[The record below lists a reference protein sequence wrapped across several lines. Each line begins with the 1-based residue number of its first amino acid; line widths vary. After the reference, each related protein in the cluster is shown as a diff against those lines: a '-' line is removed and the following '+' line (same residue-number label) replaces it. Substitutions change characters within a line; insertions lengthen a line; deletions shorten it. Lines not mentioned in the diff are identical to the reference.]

1 MEGYQTHPCRICKG
15 GLEPILDLGIQK
27 IANYLHS
34 NDGVPI
40 PEAPLVFSRCPSCG
54 MVQLAHSVDTDLMYR
69 MYWYTSSMNDTM
81 RQHLTNNAMLLKSQC
96 ELQDGDQVIDI
107 GCNDGTFL
115 SYLPS
120 HCSKLGVDPSN
131 ITPQG
136 CQHIHDYFTYDNVKT
151 SLSKKKAKAIS
162 SIAMFYDL
170 NDPASFVAD
179 IRNCLR
185 DDGTWLL
192 ELSYLPRMIQNTAY
206 DSICHE
212 HVAYYSLASFLT
224 LLKATDMRVTNLDFN
239 DINGGSF
246 RLVVRP
252 GAEESRDVAEVL
264 KKESDAGYETPRP
277 YELFKGRVSES
288 RKRTTEFLSQC
299 VADKKRVYGY
309 GASTKGQVIMQYC
322 GIKDLVAIA
331 ERNKLKHGLHTPGTN
346 VRICSEEE
354 MREAKP
360 DFLFIFP
367 WYFIDEFLVREKN
380 IRKQGTKIV
389 VPLPQFSFV

>member
-1 MEGYQTHPCRICKG
+1 MKGYQTHPCRICKG
-15 GLEPILDLGIQK
+15 NLDPILDLGVQK
-27 IANYLHS
+27 IANYFHS
-34 NDGVPI
+34 NDDSPI

-81 RQHLTNNAMLLKSQC
+81 RQHLLNNAILLKAQC
-96 ELQDGDQVIDI
+96 ELQNGDQVIDI

-131 ITPQG
+131 IAPQE
-136 CQHIHDYFTYDNVKT
+136 CQYINNYFTYDNVKGL
-151 SLSKKKAKAIS
+151 LSVKKAKAIS

-170 NDPASFVAD
+170 NDPASFVTD
-179 IRNCLR
+179 IRKCLR
-185 DDGTWLL
+185 DDGAWLL

-212 HVAYYSLASFLT
+212 HVAYYSLTSFLT
-224 LLKATDMRVTNLDFN
+224 LLKATDMRVTSLDFN

-246 RLVVRP
+246 RLVIKP
-252 GAEESRDVAEVL
+252 GAEESPKVTQTLQD
-264 KKESDAGYETPRP
+264 ESNAGYNTPEP
-277 YELFKGRVSES
+277 YRLFKERVSRS
-288 RKRTTEFLSQC
+288 KKHTTEFISQC
-299 VADKKRVYGY
+299 VTDKKKVYGY

-331 ERNKLKHGLHTPGTN
+331 ERNKLKHDLYTPGTN

-354 MREAKP
+354 MREANP
-360 DFLFIFP
+360 DFLFVFP
-367 WYFIDEFLVREKN
+367 WYFIDEFLVREIG
-380 IRKQGTKIV
+380 IRNQGTTIV
-389 VPLPQFSFV
+389 VPLPDFKLI